1 MLKRSKTGLV
11 IVDVQGK
18 LARLVEDSEQ
28 VIANCANLIQG
39 AKHLSLPIVWL
50 EQNPDKL
57 GNTDQRLT
65 QHLDG
70 YSPIKKFAFNAGAEP
85 EFVQTVKSIEV
96 ETWLVCGVEAHI
108 CVYQTAL
115 GLRELGYRVE
125 VVQDCVSSRSLHH
138 KQWALDKLAQ
148 LGVLSTCVEMALYE
162 LVEDCRDPAF
172 KPILRL
178 IK

>member
-18 LARLVEDSEQ
+18 LAHLVADSEQ
-28 VIANCANLIQG
+28 LIDNCVKLIQG
-39 AKHLSLPIVWL
+39 AQQLSLPIVWL

-57 GNTDQRLT
+57 GNTNRALT
-65 QHLDG
+65 QHLNG
-70 YSPIKKFAFNAGAEP
+70 YSPIRKFAFNAAAEP
-85 EFVQTVKSIEV
+85 EFVQAVQNV
-96 ETWLVCGVEAHI
+96 DVDTWLVCGVEAHI

-115 GLRELGYRVE
+115 GLHELEYQVE

-138 KQWALDKLAQ
+138 KHWALDKLAQ

-172 KPILRL
+172 KPILQL

>member
-1 MLKRSKTGLV
+1 MLKRSKTGVV

-18 LARLVEDSEQ
+18 LARLVADSDQ
-28 VIANCANLIQG
+28 VMANCANLIQG

-57 GNTDQRLT
+57 GDTVQRLT

-85 EFVQTVKSIEV
+85 EFVHTVKSVDV

-115 GLRELGYRVE
+115 GLRELGYQVE
-125 VVQDCVSSRSLHH
+125 VVQDCVSSRSLQH
-138 KQWALDKLAQ
+138 KQWALDKFSQ

-172 KPILRL
+172 KPILQL